1 MPAERIDW
9 RQWGKFFETRRD
21 RPVPQP
27 NASGLCS
34 ELPASLAESLAIFQ
48 LGESGGGT
56 IIEQSRSSS
65 IRAIDGHYADA
76 MELFVDEEHRHADI
90 LASIIAALGG
100 TLIRRNW
107 TARLF
112 VSARRLI
119 GLRLKVLVL
128 LAAEVV
134 GICYY
139 HLLARQ
145 LPQCD
150 IKTILEE
157 LVSDELSHLQFHCC
171 FLRSQAN
178 SSWRRAIFILV
189 WRATML
195 AAAITVLIDH
205 RHALRDLDL
214 DISIVWRRWMRYS
227 RLAEDYV
234 AGRGVPGEVLL
245 LADLATGVAP

>member
-9 RQWGKFFETRRD
+9 RQWGEFFATRRD

-27 NASGLCS
+27 MASDLYS
-34 ELPASLAESLAIFQ
+34 TLPTSLAKSLAIFQ
-48 LGESGGGT
+48 LGESGGST
-56 IIEQSRSSS
+56 IIEQTRNSS
-65 IRAIDGHYADA
+65 ISAIDGHYADA
-76 MELFVDEEHRHADI
+76 IALFVDEEHRHADI
-90 LASIIAALGG
+90 LASIVSALGG

-107 TARLF
+107 TARFF
-112 VSARRLI
+112 VAARRLI

-139 HLLARQ
+139 HLLACR

-150 IKTILEE
+150 IKLMLEE

-171 FLRSQAN
+171 FLRSQTN
-178 SSWRRAIFILV
+178 SSWRRGVFVLV

-195 AAAITVLIDH
+195 AAAIAVLIDH
-205 RHALRDLDL
+205 RNALRELDL
-214 DISIVWRRWMRYS
+214 DINIVWCRWMRYS

-234 AGRGVPGEVLL
+234 AGREPLGDVRLCV
-245 LADLATGVAP
+245 